1 MWKQFSFM
9 LMVLIGLHLA
19 KADDCLENELKCRRS
34 EQCYPKEYRCDGYAD
49 CDDGTDECQCEDY
62 VCSGNRLTCPDDTC
76 GKEDGKLCN
85 GRRDCPRGK
94 DEVDCESCVDGAF
107 HCSVEKKCI
116 PIKWRCDGMDDCN
129 GEDEMD
135 CADFDC
141 PDNKL
146 KCPDDFCGREDACVD
161 GAFHCSIEKKCIPS
175 EWHCD
180 GYDDCDGEDELDCTG
195 PPPQEPARSLHKA
208 HGQRTKKDEGTV
220 HTVAREQRRK
230 KDEDTVHT
238 ITREQRRKK
247 DESKVHT
254 VSREQRRKKDEDTVA
269 RSNKD
274 IDAHR
279 KFLRR
284 GKSNLKD
291 NLMNYLLH
299 RKTDDRL
306 ANRILSH
313 REMDKRRPRV
323 KDRKPK

>member
-1 MWKQFSFM
+1 MSYIYM
-9 LMVLIGLHLA
+9 
-19 KADDCLENELKCRRS
+19 
-34 EQCYPKEYRCDGYAD
+34 
-49 CDDGTDECQCEDY
+49 Y
-62 VCSGNRLTCPDDTC
+62 VVILYYFFI
-76 GKEDGKLCN
+76 L
-85 GRRDCPRGK
+85 
-94 DEVDCESCVDGAF
+94 
-107 HCSVEKKCI
+107 
-116 PIKWRCDGMDDCN
+116 
-129 GEDEMD
+129 
-135 CADFDC
+135 
-141 PDNKL
+141 
-146 KCPDDFCGREDACVD
+146 
-161 GAFHCSIEKKCIPS
+161 
-175 EWHCD
+175 
-180 GYDDCDGEDELDCTG
+180 G

-247 DESKVHT
+247 DERKVHT

-306 ANRILSH
+306 ANRILSR
-313 REMDKRRPRV
+313 REMDKRRP
-323 KDRKPK
+323 

>member
-1 MWKQFSFM
+1 MSYIYM
-9 LMVLIGLHLA
+9 
-19 KADDCLENELKCRRS
+19 
-34 EQCYPKEYRCDGYAD
+34 
-49 CDDGTDECQCEDY
+49 Y
-62 VCSGNRLTCPDDTC
+62 VVILYY
-76 GKEDGKLCN
+76 
-85 GRRDCPRGK
+85 
-94 DEVDCESCVDGAF
+94 F
-107 HCSVEKKCI
+107 FI
-116 PIKWRCDGMDDCN
+116 I
-129 GEDEMD
+129 
-135 CADFDC
+135 
-141 PDNKL
+141 
-146 KCPDDFCGREDACVD
+146 
-161 GAFHCSIEKKCIPS
+161 
-175 EWHCD
+175 
-180 GYDDCDGEDELDCTG
+180 G

-208 HGQRTKKDEGTV
+208 HGQRT
-220 HTVAREQRRK
+220 K

-306 ANRILSH
+306 ANRILSR
-313 REMDKRRPRV
+313 REMDKRRP
-323 KDRKPK
+323 